1 MGSCVLLIFCIGSS
15 DNLLLLIEVSYF
27 FTLFFYSLS
36 LCTTQKGASV
46 KFAGTMLAS
55 QQRENFLWP
64 AMSVHFLCAV
74 PVLSTSA
81 RMATKLVLNARPATN
96 VSKVNHASAE
106 T

>member
-1 MGSCVLLIFCIGSS
+1 LIFCIGSS
-15 DNLLLLIEVSYF
+15 DNLLLLIEVSCF
-27 FTLFFYSLS
+27 SLFFYSLS

-64 AMSVHFLCAV
+64 AMNVHFLCAV

-81 RMATKLVLNARPATN
+81 RMATKLVLSARPATN
-96 VSKVNHASAE
+96 VSEVNPPFADES
-106 T
+106 